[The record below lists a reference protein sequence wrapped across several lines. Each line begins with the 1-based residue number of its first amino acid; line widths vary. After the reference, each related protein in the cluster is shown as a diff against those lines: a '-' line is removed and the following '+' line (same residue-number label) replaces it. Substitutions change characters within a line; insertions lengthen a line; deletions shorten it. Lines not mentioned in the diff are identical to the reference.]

1 MNYRSQREEA
11 IGNKY
16 QGERENNGGGGEE
29 QEGRGVRDERREK
42 GILRIIKIHL
52 SNSVKFYFFN

>member
-42 GILRIIKIHL
+42 REGYFKNYKNT
-52 SNSVKFYFFN
+52 SFKFS